1 MKKLLNFTAVAL
13 LALGLTTTSCDNDDD
28 GGGTT
33 VIPVPVD
40 GGVITGGSYEFMV
53 GDGIPDTV
61 PTGTIMLEGNTGS
74 NSTWVVT
81 DVDGTILGLPP
92 TLEAVEAIN
101 FDGSGDGSC
110 FVWHL
115 SYEGNIVGAEIGNKA
130 SDLSGNLDLSNSIE
144 VVRTATPVSI
154 AQYVTNN
161 PNYSMLLAAVVKAEL
176 DGLLADDGTFTVFAP
191 DNAAFMDFLNGDS
204 LDDVPVPTLTNL
216 LLNHVFGSITLST
229 ALENGY
235 VSNLATYGD
244 TDANL
249 STYINIDEGVKINGI
264 STVAAAD
271 IMATNGVIHAVDA
284 VIPMPTIVTF
294 ATADP
299 TFGSLVDALTIE
311 GLTTDFVA
319 VLGSTQTPAPFTV
332 FAPTDVAFG
341 DVLTELGVSGL
352 ADIETATLEAVLGL
366 HVIAGANV
374 RSDAIPI
381 RAVSFGAGLLNFD
394 TMSGVAITTSDTTR
408 KSMVVATD
416 VQASNGVIHAI
427 DKVLLP

>member
-13 LALGLTTTSCDNDDD
+13 VTLGLTTTSCNNDDD
-28 GGGTT
+28 GTT
-33 VIPVPVD
+33 VIPVTVD
-40 GGVITGGSYEFMV
+40 GGIITGGPYEFMV
-53 GDGIPDTV
+53 GDGIPDTIA
-61 PTGTIMLEGNTGS
+61 TGTIMLEGNTGS
-74 NSTWVVT
+74 SSTWVVT

-92 TLEAVEAIN
+92 TLEAVEGVN
-101 FDGSGDGSC
+101 FDGAGDGSC

-115 SYEGNIVGAEIGNKA
+115 SYEGAIVGAEVGNKA

-154 AQYVTNN
+154 AEYVTNN

-176 DGLLADDGTFTVFAP
+176 DGVLAGDGTFTVFAP
-191 DNAAFMDFLNGDS
+191 DNAAFTEFLDGDS
-204 LDDVPVPTLTNL
+204 LDDVPVPALTNL

-249 STYINIDEGVKINGI
+249 STYINTDEGVKINGI
-264 STVAAAD
+264 STVVAPD

-284 VIPMPTIVTF
+284 VIPMPTVVTF

-299 TFGSLVDALTIE
+299 NFSILVEALTTE

-319 VLGSTQTPAPFTV
+319 VLDSTEGLAPFTV
-332 FAPTDVAFG
+332 FAPTNAAFG
-341 DVLTELGVSGL
+341 DVLTELGVSDL
-352 ADIETATLEAVLGL
+352 AAIETATLEAVLSL
-366 HVIAGANV
+366 HAITAANV
-374 RSDAIPI
+374 RSDAIPTS
-381 RAVSFGAGLLNFD
+381 AASLGGMLNFD
-394 TMSGVAITTSDTTR
+394 TMSGVAITTSDATR
-408 KSMVVATD
+408 KSMVVAAD